1 MVKPASLTS
10 LIFTAVSPNEF
21 GWFGDLVA
29 NTPSRFFPPSL
40 GGRTVTDQPEDLLKH
55 QITQR
60 CEYDSNQRRM
70 PSFRYSGFRM
80 IVPGREAAMVP

>member
-1 MVKPASLTS
+1 MVKSASLTS
-10 LIFTAVSPNEF
+10 LIFTSASPNGF
-21 GWFGDLVA
+21 GRFGDLVA
-29 NTPSRFFPPSL
+29 NTPSL

-80 IVPGREAAMVP
+80 IVPGREAAIVP